1 MDEKL
6 KNVIRLVS
14 ELQKAI
20 KDCPDVLTSYVTK
33 WEEDRPLLH
42 LFDGNGVEF
51 TEEKRHG
58 NLMTKKFSIID
69 GVEVFTVYFD
79 GDEK

>member
-1 MDEKL
+1 MDERL

-51 TEEKRHG
+51 TEEKKHG
-58 NLMTKKFSIID
+58 NGMAEKSTVID
-69 GVEVFTVYFD
+69 GVRVLTVYWD
-79 GDEK
+79 GD